1 MHNGLPPPLAPSS
14 APMWPLPPNPL
25 LVMPGAGTAAMTTAG
40 DAEGG
45 GGGGGGGGSSG
56 EKVGNG
62 VEGRGG
68 VKEENPQRSEV
79 AAAAQQSI
87 QVRRGKK
94 NPFLPFPQKKNLLEL
109 PRRRKS
115 LKFLGLGRAATTGY
129 FPGRT

>member
-1 MHNGLPPPLAPSS
+1 
-14 APMWPLPPNPL
+14 
-25 LVMPGAGTAAMTTAG
+25 MPGAAAAAAAGTAMTTAG
-40 DAEGG
+40 DAE
-45 GGGGGGGGSSG
+45 GGGGGGSSG

-94 NPFLPFPQKKNLLEL
+94 NHSCPYRKKNLHEFATKKKEL
-109 PRRRKS
+109 KV
-115 LKFLGLGRAATTGY
+115 FGLG
-129 FPGRT
+129 

>member
-25 LVMPGAGTAAMTTAG
+25 LVMPGAAAAAAGTAMTTAG

-45 GGGGGGGGSSG
+45 GRGGSSG

-87 QVRRGKK
+87 QVRRGK
-94 NPFLPFPQKKNLLEL
+94 NTFPPFPQKK
-109 PRRRKS
+109 S
-115 LKFLGLGRAATTGY
+115 A
-129 FPGRT
+129 